1 MVGERDALPDR
12 ISHMTTLRRR
22 RQTRDER
29 GVASLEFVLILPI
42 LLFVIFTG
50 VELSRAWMTLNLLTS
65 AAREAARAGVVAS
78 PTGVAAAGNARLTAI
93 LASVGGWSGP
103 GTSCSQNPCVTDA
116 QVTVTV
122 SVNFNTVLPNIWIL
136 PQPLVLTQ
144 TASMR
149 YE

>member
-1 MVGERDALPDR
+1 MN
-12 ISHMTTLRRR
+12 MLRRY
-22 RQTRDER
+22 TRMTDER

-42 LLFVIFTG
+42 LLFVIFIG

-65 AAREAARAGVVAS
+65 AAREAARAGVVAT
-78 PTGVAAAGNARLTAI
+78 PANVAAAGNARLTAI
-93 LASVGGWSGP
+93 LAPVGGWFGP
-103 GTSCSQNPCVTDA
+103 GTSCSQNPCVSDA

-122 SVNFNTVLPNIWIL
+122 SVNFNSVLPNIWIL